1 MSQRTRKSNFGRS
14 RSNGWWDRGC
24 RGDGRSNLPDGEP
37 DTRQQH
43 DAARSLL
50 LVTESIYFGEFAKSC
65 GFWQAVLLYNNNNNN
80 N

>member
-1 MSQRTRKSNFGRS
+1 M
-14 RSNGWWDRGC
+14 
-24 RGDGRSNLPDGEP
+24 PDGEP